1 MLEKI
6 ADVLAGISILLGLAF
21 GGVAAYEHDG
31 ILGIGGAA
39 CLAIGYGAVRIGE
52 AERRDKKFEVEIGG
66 EDSA

>member
-1 MLEKI
+1 MIEKT
-6 ADVLAGISILLGLAF
+6 ANVLAGAAVILALAF

-52 AERRDKKFEVEIGG
+52 AERRDKQFTIEVE
-66 EDSA
+66 